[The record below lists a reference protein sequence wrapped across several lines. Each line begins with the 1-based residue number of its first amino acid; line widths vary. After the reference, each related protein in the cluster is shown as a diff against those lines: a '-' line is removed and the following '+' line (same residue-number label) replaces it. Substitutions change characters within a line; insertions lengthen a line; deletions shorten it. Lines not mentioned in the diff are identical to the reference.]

1 MKKLLLLS
9 LIFPF
14 AFSCQKKEEPDIE
27 RTKELIEYRKKLITL
42 EPEQRLKYFSATTI
56 SGKTFNTK
64 DYLGK
69 TLVIIVYTKSYLQK
83 SDTYNMPEE
92 VNRVYEA
99 TKDKANFI
107 GILEDHDN
115 DQKALHQKMKNSE
128 ILFDQI
134 DNTQST
140 EKQSQI
146 LFGSFCYPLKTVID
160 KNGKIVYSKC
170 GGHGEEN
177 LIEAI
182 NSLDEKQ

>member
-1 MKKLLLLS
+1 MKKLLLLT
-9 LIFPF
+9 LILPFP
-14 AFSCQKKEEPDIE
+14 FSCQKKEEPDID
-27 RTKELIEYRKKLITL
+27 RTKELAEYRKKLITL
-42 EPEQRLKYFSATTI
+42 EPEQKLKDFSAKTI

-69 TLVIIVYTKSYLQK
+69 TLVIIVYRKDYLQK
-83 SDTYNMPEE
+83 SDTYDMPAEM
-92 VNRVYEA
+92 NRVYEA

-107 GILEDHDN
+107 GILEDHDD
-115 DQKALHQKMKNSE
+115 DQKALHQKMKNSG

-140 EKQSQI
+140 EKQKQI
-146 LFGSFCYPLKTVID
+146 LLGSFCYPLKTVID
-160 KNGKIVYSKC
+160 KDGKIVYSKC